1 MVASL
6 ALLAKRALVSLL
18 LALARQ
24 YNVSA
29 MVKRDSSDQDVEKA
43 FRRVV
48 KKVHPDKG
56 GEVAHA
62 QRLQDA
68 REKWLLAKKKAQSGR
83 PRKYDRQPTSSKS
96 NASQPTGILPVL
108 GKQAPRS
115 RAYMIRSPAVL
126 LTYHGIAELDWR
138 GFLAWVQLQV
148 PAWGVIHWCASMER
162 CGSGQPH
169 VHLMLQFASAS
180 DSRGVD
186 GFIFNSARP
195 NACATDVCGE
205 GLSKKHFQR
214 SVDRGMFYVWADK
227 IGTIFAPDNKPFTD
241 GNYTPCWT
249 DCAKTYQVL
258 GKWPE
263 TLWKQRKITT
273 EVYEKLLFLTRD
285 GVLSRQR
292 NLQACLD
299 REEAIASR
307 AAVEERV
314 VRIPSNPQLYKPFPQ
329 VPEAQAWLKLFEHDA
344 LRYPI
349 LVVLGA
355 SRSGKTEWAK
365 SLFQQPLEL
374 KIGTLEFF
382 PETMR
387 QFKRGHHDGLV
398 LDDVR
403 DLQFLVNHQEKL
415 QGKYD
420 CLVEFGSTA
429 GGTCAYHRDL
439 FGVPVVATINFSTKN
454 LQFLEQHDWLA
465 NPGNRVLVQLASNS
479 EFGS

>member
-1 MVASL
+1 
-6 ALLAKRALVSLL
+6 
-18 LALARQ
+18 Q

-68 REKWLLAKKKAQSGR
+68 REKM
-83 PRKYDRQPTSSKS
+83 
-96 NASQPTGILPVL
+96 
-108 GKQAPRS
+108 APRS

-314 VRIPSNPQLYKPFPQ
+314 VRIRSNPQLYKPFPQ

-349 LVVLGA
+349 LVVLG
-355 SRSGKTEWAK
+355 
-365 SLFQQPLEL
+365 
-374 KIGTLEFF
+374 
-382 PETMR
+382 TMR

-439 FGVPVVATINFSTKN
+439 FG
-454 LQFLEQHDWLA
+454 
-465 NPGNRVLVQLASNS
+465 
-479 EFGS
+479 